1 VKKIMPI
8 LLIFALIGGGYYVY
22 TNYLGGSIG
31 APTNTPDADLPDVE
45 LPDPGDAV
53 DTGAEGAENGAK
65 GLADTIAGLSPAVWR
80 VVALILVVLA
90 LAWVWKDPKRRT
102 IALLLALFGVLVFFI
117 GGR

>member
-1 VKKIMPI
+1 MPL
-8 LLIFALIGGGYYVY
+8 LLILALAFGGYYVY

-31 APTNTPDADLPDVE
+31 APTNTPDTDLPDVE

-53 DTGAEGAENGAK
+53 DDGAKGAEKGAK

-80 VVALILVVLA
+80 VVALILVVIA

-102 IALLLALFGVLVFFI
+102 IALLLLLFGLLVFFV

>member
-1 VKKIMPI
+1 MKKIMP
-8 LLIFALIGGGYYVY
+8 LLLLVALLGGGYYVY

-31 APTNTPDADLPDVE
+31 APTKGVDTDVDVPD

-53 DTGAEGAENGAK
+53 DTGAEGAEKGAK

-80 VVALILVVLA
+80 VVALILVVFA

-102 IALLLALFGVLVFFI
+102 IALLLALFGVLVFFV

>member
-1 VKKIMPI
+1 MKKIMPL

-22 TNYLGGSIG
+22 TNVLGGSVG
-31 APTNTPDADLPDVE
+31 APTNAPDTDLPDVE

-53 DTGAEGAENGAK
+53 DTGAEGAEKGAK
-65 GLADTIAGLSPAVWR
+65 GLADTIAGFSPAVWR
-80 VVALILVVLA
+80 VVALILVVIA